1 MWDLVFGPRIEPA
14 PPTPTPG
21 VGSVDWTAEEVS
33 CQSLVFE
40 FTPVSVS
47 LVSVWVSFA
56 HLYTHTLP
64 SPT

>member
-1 MWDLVFGPRIEPA
+1 MNLGPRRREL
-14 PPTPTPG
+14 G

-40 FTPVSVS
+40 FIPVSVSVS
-47 LVSVWVSFA
+47 LVSVWVSVA
-56 HLYTHTLP
+56 HRYTHTLP